1 MEDLAIRDGLIITP
15 TGSLYGGIAAS
26 KGIITYIGDNQG
38 LPQARREI
46 DANGKVVLPG
56 MIDPHIHLGGAEEKR
71 FESECR
77 SESISAAI
85 GGVTTMMSFVRFGD
99 VLGPRLN
106 TYRKA
111 REIGSA
117 SSFIDFKVHA
127 YMLNDRHLNEMRA
140 IMSEG
145 VNSFKLMM
153 GYSAEEA
160 KTIGLEAIG
169 WSLAYRVFE
178 EAAKLGPSALVQ
190 MHCEEPE
197 IISVLIAKLK
207 EEGREDIGGW
217 SDSRPSI
224 CEAMHVYSAGLIAKK
239 LGTQFYVVHA
249 SARESVDIIREFK
262 KQGTKIFGETCP
274 HYLLLNRNTNL
285 GNLAKV
291 NPPLRSSE
299 DQERL
304 WLGIKEG
311 TIDTVGSDHV
321 VQMRES
327 KEGQSLWEAKLGFAG
342 MGATLSLLISQG
354 VNRGKIS
361 WEKLV
366 KITSENTAKI
376 FHLYPKK
383 GALLPGADADIVI
396 VDPEEEWKLGADCLQ
411 SASNFSVYE
420 GIKVKGRVKKTFVR
434 GMLIAEDA
442 RLVAEEPNGNYIFP
456 IW

>member
-1 MEDLAIRDGLIITP
+1 MMFEAFKFKYVGPIDGHRLERLIETFNNTCHLEGPILVHVLTVKGKGYEFAEKDPAHYHGVGCFEIP
-15 TGSLYGGIAAS
+15 TGSS
-26 KGIITYIGDNQG
+26 PECK
-38 LPQARREI
+38 
-46 DANGKVVLPG
+46 PG
-56 MIDPHIHLGGAEEKR
+56 VP
-71 FESECR
+71 
-77 SESISAAI
+77 
-85 GGVTTMMSFVRFGD
+85 
-99 VLGPRLN
+99 
-106 TYRKA
+106 
-111 REIGSA
+111 
-117 SSFIDFKVHA
+117 
-127 YMLNDRHLNEMRA
+127 
-140 IMSEG
+140 
-145 VNSFKLMM
+145 
-153 GYSAEEA
+153 
-160 KTIGLEAIG
+160 
-169 WSLAYRVFE
+169 
-178 EAAKLGPSALVQ
+178 PS
-190 MHCEEPE
+190 
-197 IISVLIAKLK
+197 
-207 EEGREDIGGW
+207 
-217 SDSRPSI
+217 
-224 CEAMHVYSAGLIAKK
+224 Y
-239 LGTQFYVVHA
+239 
-249 SARESVDIIREFK
+249 
-262 KQGTKIFGETCP
+262 TKIFGETCP